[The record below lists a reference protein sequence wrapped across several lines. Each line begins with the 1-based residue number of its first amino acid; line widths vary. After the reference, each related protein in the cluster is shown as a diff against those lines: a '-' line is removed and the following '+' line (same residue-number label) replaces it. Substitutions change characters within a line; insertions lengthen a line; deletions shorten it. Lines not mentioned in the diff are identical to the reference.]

1 MEKTKLIQSIK
12 KLKQEKD
19 VLILAHYYVDESIQ
33 QIADFVGDSY
43 YLSQMALNQRQETI
57 LFVV

>member
-57 LFVV
+57 LFVL